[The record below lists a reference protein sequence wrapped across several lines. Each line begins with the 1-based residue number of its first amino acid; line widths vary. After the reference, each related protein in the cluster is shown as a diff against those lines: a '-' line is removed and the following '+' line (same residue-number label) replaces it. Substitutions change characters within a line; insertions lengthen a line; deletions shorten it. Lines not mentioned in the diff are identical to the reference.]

1 MFNELERS
9 ILEELLSKELDR
21 IKRDFADMDR
31 IGDSFFIN
39 EGLLFENM
47 HVRKKLETRLAA
59 VEQIQSKLKNV

>member
-9 ILEELLSKELDR
+9 ILEELVTKELER
-21 IKRDFADMDR
+21 IKRDFVDMDS

-47 HVRKKLETRLAA
+47 HVRKKLEGRVAA
-59 VEQIQSKLKNV
+59 LEQIKSKIKDI